1 MDSGEH
7 RSAATD
13 TPSGGLYLVNWLRCI
28 AGMTDW
34 DESMTLAQAVEDLR
48 RGLAIGLPTDTQ
60 YALAADA
67 ANPAAVSR
75 VYDHKRRPRTEPCPV
90 FLPGIDW
97 LFRVALVE
105 DDRVVELAR
114 CVWPGAVTLIFP
126 LNPQF
131 ETTAA
136 ADTIGLRIPD
146 HPIARAVLEEFG
158 GPLTGTSANRSGQ
171 PAALTADEVSRQLG
185 GDLPV
190 LGEGGK
196 MPAGLPSTMLDC
208 TGPKPRVLRRGAQ
221 WPPDAGDFLFE
232 AWGLTEA
239 ALASDD

>member
-1 MDSGEH
+1 MTETRPDPSEMQT
-7 RSAATD
+7 SIADAARA
-13 TPSGGLYLVNWLRCI
+13 LRE
-28 AGMTDW
+28 G
-34 DESMTLAQAVEDLR
+34 R
-48 RGLAIGLPTDTQ
+48 PIGLPTDTQ
-60 YALAADA
+60 YALAADVQ
-67 ANPAAVSR
+67 NPAAVSA
-75 VYDHKRRPRTEPCPV
+75 VYELKQRPRSERSPV
-90 FLPGIDW
+90 FLPDFDW
-97 LFRVALVE
+97 LPRVAAC
-105 DDRVVELAR
+105 DDERVLELAR
-114 CVWPGAVTLIFP
+114 RVWPGAVTLILP
-126 LNPQF
+126 LHPQF
-131 ETTAA
+131 ETTATE
-136 ADTIGLRIPD
+136 DTVAVRIPD
-146 HPIARAVLEEFG
+146 HEIARAVLDEFG

-190 LGEGGK
+190 LGAGGK